1 MRHSAEDF
9 ARLSQQHATAAN
21 HAASRES
28 HEMNLEL
35 AHHYAR
41 IAVLKGRHQRDSDRI

>member
-1 MRHSAEDF
+1 MRHTPEDF
-9 ARLSQQHATAAN
+9 ARLSRQHAAAAN
-21 HAASRES
+21 HAPSRQA

-41 IAVLKGRHQRDSDRI
+41 IAALKSSGQLTGACI